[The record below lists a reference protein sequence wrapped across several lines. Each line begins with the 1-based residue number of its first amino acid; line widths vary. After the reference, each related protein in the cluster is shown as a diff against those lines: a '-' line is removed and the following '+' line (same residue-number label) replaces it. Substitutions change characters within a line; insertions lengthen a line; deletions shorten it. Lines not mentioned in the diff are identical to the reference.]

1 MVAKVNTIDTS
12 EIALKIK
19 RDTDKSGLEKKDID
33 AEKEIPDTTR
43 LVKKTD
49 YSANIFETES
59 EIYSISGLATI
70 TPLTSV
76 KNKNTQC

>member
-19 RDTDKSGLEKKDID
+19 RDADKSGLEKKVID

-43 LVKKTD
+43 LVKK
-49 YSANIFETES
+49 NR
-59 EIYSISGLATI
+59 L
-70 TPLTSV
+70 
-76 KNKNTQC
+76 

>member
-33 AEKEIPDTTR
+33 ADKEIPDTTR
-43 LVKKTD
+43 LVKK
-49 YSANIFETES
+49 NI
-59 EIYSISGLATI
+59 L
-70 TPLTSV
+70 
-76 KNKNTQC
+76 